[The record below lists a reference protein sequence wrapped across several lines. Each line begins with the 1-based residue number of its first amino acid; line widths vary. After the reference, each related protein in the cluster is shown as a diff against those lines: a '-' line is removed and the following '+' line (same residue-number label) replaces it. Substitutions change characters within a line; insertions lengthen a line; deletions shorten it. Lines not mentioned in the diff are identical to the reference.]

1 MQPSHQSNE
10 RHLRYWTRDESFF
23 KMILTSQTKVL
34 SKSSYLPILP
44 SRRPKLRRQRV
55 VRVRAEDE
63 EVDIVI
69 TLPEGVTQPK
79 KIPEIPAP
87 MFGFVEYAERINSR
101 AAMIG
106 FIGILIIEFF
116 ANRGILQLAG
126 ISVGSGLG
134 FEI

>member
-1 MQPSHQSNE
+1 
-10 RHLRYWTRDESFF
+10 
-23 KMILTSQTKVL
+23 MILTSQTKSL
-34 SKSSYLPILP
+34 LKSSNLPVLP
-44 SRRPKLRRQRV
+44 TRGPKLRRQRI

-63 EVDIVI
+63 EAEIVI
-69 TLPEGVTQPK
+69 TPPEGVTQPK

-101 AAMIG
+101 VAMIG
-106 FIGILIIEFF
+106 FVGILIVEFF